1 MSEELPEMPEPIDV
15 RNNPESR
22 AGEADTT
29 TRVAR
34 ASDGGAPPREAPRA
48 GEAPEESEGGTAD
61 GNPLAGITISEED
74 LEESVPGDDGPTG
87 LDGPT
92 AGHA

>member
-1 MSEELPEMPEPIDV
+1 MSTDRPEEAPEIDV
-15 RNNPESR
+15 RNNRESK
-22 AGEADTT
+22 AAAAESS

-34 ASDGGAPPREAPRA
+34 ANDGGAPPREAPPT
-48 GEAPEESEGGTAD
+48 GERPEDETGGVAE
-61 GNPLAGITISEED
+61 GNPVAGVTISDEARED
-74 LEESVPGDDGPTG
+74 AVSGDTGPTG